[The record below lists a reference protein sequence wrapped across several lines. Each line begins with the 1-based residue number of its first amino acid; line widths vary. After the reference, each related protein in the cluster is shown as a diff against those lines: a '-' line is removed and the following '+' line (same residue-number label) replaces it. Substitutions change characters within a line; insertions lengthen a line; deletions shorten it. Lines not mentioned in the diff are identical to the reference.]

1 MKPSFLKITGLT
13 LVLLSL
19 LALSVMPALAQ
30 PQPAPLAAPGVTL
43 SGPDTKSGTP
53 GSNVTFTLSLEN
65 TGDASDTFDLS
76 VGGGA
81 WTSQI
86 SPASLTL
93 DANASTTVTVVVSIL
108 ASASPRDTDT
118 VTVVAA
124 SQTDPA
130 INASLLLTTTAV
142 APTATVPPPGAV
154 NRPLLVI
161 TSYTPDG
168 PITAG
173 KDFNLD
179 VSIRNIG
186 QTHASNVIVDF
197 ESADFLPLKTGGLRA
212 LPSLVAS
219 NSASVSQAFRAG
231 EDTASKANGTI
242 SAVIT
247 YSDSAGNSYSD
258 NFTLTIELQAP
269 VYSGLAYAT
278 KTPTSM
284 PRPQIMVAG
293 YQADV
298 DPLQPGSIFNL
309 SLDIRNQG
317 NSEARAMTMILGG
330 GSVEM
335 TAGTPQPG
343 TTGGSGDVT
352 NFAPLGSSNLYYLGD
367 LPAGGSLSGTQQ
379 LIVNV
384 NTNPGAYPL
393 KLSFVYN
400 DVSGNRV
407 VDDQVITLLVYAL
420 PQVEVSFYQDPGMLP
435 AGQPAPL
442 PLQITN
448 LGRKTTTLGNLTI
461 TAPGA
466 DLTNNTALIGSLEP
480 GGYFTLD
487 PLLIAFEPG
496 ELTLEI
502 TIKYTDDFNQP
513 RTLTQT
519 LPVTIT
525 EAPPMEPIDMD
536 MPMPE
541 MQPETFMQKVLRF
554 LKGLF
559 GLDSAVPEPEFPSE
573 MFPPGEGMPSGED
586 FPPMEPA
593 FEQPLG

>member
-1 MKPSFLKITGLT
+1 MTKPSFLKIISIT

-19 LALSVMPALAQ
+19 LALSVVPALAQ

-93 DANASTTVTVVVSIL
+93 DANASATVTVVVSIP
-108 ASASPRDTDT
+108 ASASTGDDT
-118 VTVVAA
+118 VTAVAA

-130 INASLLLTTTAV
+130 IITSLTLTTTAV

-161 TSYTPDG
+161 PSYTAG
-168 PITAG
+168 GAIAAG
-173 KDFNLD
+173 KDFRLD

-186 QTHASNVIVDF
+186 QAHASNVIVDF
-197 ESADFLPLKTGGLRA
+197 ESTDFLPLETGGLRA

-219 NSASVSQAFRAG
+219 NSASVSQSFRAG
-231 EDTASKANGTI
+231 EDTAGKTNGTI
-242 SAVIT
+242 SAAIT

-258 NFTLTIELQAP
+258 TFTLTIELQAP
-269 VYSGLAYAT
+269 VYTGAAYAT

-284 PRPQIMVAG
+284 PRPQIMVG
-293 YQADV
+293 SYTSDV

-317 NSEARAMTMILGG
+317 NSEARAVTMILGG

-335 TAGTPQPG
+335 TGGTPQPG

-367 LPAGGSLSGTQQ
+367 IPAGGGLSGTQQ

-407 VDDQVITLLVYAL
+407 VDDQIITLLVYGL
-420 PQVEVSFYQDPGMLP
+420 PQVEAGFYQDPGMIP

-448 LGRKTTTLGNLTI
+448 LGRKTTTLGNMKI
-461 TAPGA
+461 TAAGA
-466 DLTNNTALIGSLEP
+466 ELTNNTGLIGSLEP
-480 GGYFTLD
+480 GGYYTLD
-487 PLLIAFEPG
+487 PLLIASQPG
-496 ELTLEI
+496 ELELEI
-502 TIKYTDDFNQP
+502 TINYTDDFNQP
-513 RTLTQT
+513 RTINQT
-519 LPVTIT
+519 LSVTVE
-525 EAPPMEPIDMD
+525 EALPMEPMDMD

-541 MQPETFMQKVLRF
+541 VQPETFMQKIVRF
-554 LKGLF
+554 IKGLF
-559 GLDSAVPEPEFPSE
+559 GLDSAVPEPEFPAE
-573 MFPPGEGMPSGED
+573 MFPPGED
-586 FPPMEPA
+586 FPPMEPS